1 MHNIWC
7 LSETLAWYHSSSK
20 ALACLPISCILA
32 LFMGGL
38 CHFSFYHDLTWL
50 TIYDTTAKRPICI
63 SRHRY
68 IINNAVSANDW
79 GDGRLFEVK
88 KDRSSASTYCRG
100 QIAFF
105 GKAQFA
111 NCMTCHVITKTAIV
125 YQHNV
130 HAHVMFLPLR
140 TMLQILKTVPM
151 DGTSEL
157 VMNFSIPLT
166 LVLPLLSA
174 SWTVQNAAMAYAAM
188 SCKTILQTVDV
199 SLQCLN
205 LVVKIWLCLWQ
216 PGT

>member
-50 TIYDTTAKRPICI
+50 TIYDTTAKRPICT

-68 IINNAVSANDW
+68 IINNAVSANNW
-79 GDGRLFEVK
+79 GEWRLFEVR

-100 QIAFF
+100 RIAFF
-105 GKAQFA
+105 GTAQFA

-125 YQHNV
+125 YQCNV

-140 TMLQILKTVPM
+140 TMLQFLKTVPM

-157 VMNFSIPLT
+157 TMNSRTLLT
-166 LVLPLLSA
+166 LVLTLLPVL
-174 SWTVQNAAMAYAAM
+174 WMGLNAVMEHVRA
-188 SCKTILQTVDV
+188 TLQTAGV
-199 SLQCLN
+199 SLECLDS
-205 LVVKIWLCLWQ
+205 VVKMWLC
-216 PGT
+216 P